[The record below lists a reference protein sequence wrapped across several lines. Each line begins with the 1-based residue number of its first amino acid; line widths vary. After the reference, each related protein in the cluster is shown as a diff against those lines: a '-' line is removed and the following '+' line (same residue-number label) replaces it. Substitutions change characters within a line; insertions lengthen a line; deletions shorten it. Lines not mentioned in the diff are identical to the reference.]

1 MIDMRQSLETIMTG
15 DEWPTLLGVEELE
28 NQVNLSLEVDANLHW
43 LKGHFPAQP
52 VLPGVVQT
60 HWAAQLAQHF
70 FATATA
76 PRRIDNLKFQ
86 NVVLPPQQC
95 TLQLI
100 ANADTTS
107 IHFRYTDPATPG
119 HIFSE
124 GKLIFRE

>member
-1 MIDMRQSLETIMTG
+1 MTSMRQALEDIMTG
-15 DEWPTLLGVEELE
+15 DQWPVLLNVQERDNQIDLTLAVEADLR
-28 NQVNLSLEVDANLHW
+28 W
-43 LKGHFPAQP
+43 LKGHFPSQP

-60 HWAAQLAQHF
+60 HWAAQLAQHI
-70 FATATA
+70 FAKAAA
-76 PRRIDNLKFQ
+76 PHRIDNLKFQ

-100 ANADTTS
+100 ANPDTTS

>member
-1 MIDMRQSLETIMTG
+1 MTHIQQSLDDIMTG
-15 DEWPTLLGVEELE
+15 DQWPRLLGVEKRERE
-28 NQVNLSLEVDANLHW
+28 VNLALEVYANLHW
-43 LKGHFPAQP
+43 LKGHFPSQP

-60 HWAAQLAQHF
+60 HWAAQLAQHI
-70 FATATA
+70 FARAAA
-76 PRRIDNLKFQ
+76 PHRIDNLKFQ

-100 ANADTTS
+100 ANDDTTS